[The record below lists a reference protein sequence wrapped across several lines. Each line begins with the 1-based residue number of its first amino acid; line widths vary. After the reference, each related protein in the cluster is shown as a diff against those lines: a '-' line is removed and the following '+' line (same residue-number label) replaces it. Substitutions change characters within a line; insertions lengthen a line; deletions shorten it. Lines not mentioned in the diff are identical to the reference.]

1 MIIIKID
8 LNLHFERVLK
18 NFSAI
23 ITILFVSIEQQ
34 LCRNTSNH

>member
-8 LNLHFERVLK
+8 LNLHFEMILK

-23 ITILFVSIEQQ
+23 ITIIFVSIEKQ
-34 LCRNTSNH
+34 